1 MEDVQDGGLR
11 ICVND
16 VLNRDAVGFG
26 VFWGDFGRFGKT
38 ASTAPPQNFVC
49 ENLCDPIIYFH
60 QKLDVSLVVSKTEH
74 LRIYRVKRPSKSQPP
89 MLLTALKLKL
99 AALVA
104 VAGIDTAEMPGASK
118 EFTDILTA
126 LKADQDKVQANPGA
140 GPDVNK
146 SFNDAVAKV
155 RELAQKDDKDAVYAL
170 AHWGVLSGAN
180 INEVAALFRKAADK
194 GQILAKSELAQVLMQ
209 AGAQNPDAVKEAI
222 KLIKEAEAADN
233 KVSRRMLAQLHLQG
247 VTEGEKGL
255 VVVEKSPAKAKEL
268 LEKGEKAGDGEAT
281 LGLAQ
286 IYSAGVEGVPQ
297 DQQKALD
304 YLIEAGKQG
313 SAVALSTYGA
323 RLLNGDPDTKESPKL
338 VKKDVPAALKMFEE
352 AAGKGLAAANRIL
365 GQIYENGVGADGAD
379 VKQDVTKAF
388 DYYTKAANGND
399 PQALFRLGN
408 AFETGII
415 KDPKGARDNKDN
427 ILIQPNPKSALDL
440 YRLAAQ
446 NNLAEAFYNVGVYY
460 ETGTVVDKDPAK
472 AFTFLMKASTAG
484 IAQAMNRLA
493 GLYANG
499 TGVAQ
504 DVVAAG
510 GWYQRAADMGFAPA
524 QIALGILYEQGAG
537 VRQSRMVA
545 AGLYADAA
553 QQGVALAMLR
563 LANLYAV
570 GVVPGTP
577 ELPRAWA
584 YASQADEVAK
594 KSGNKADMDVTANVI
609 AQLEGKMKPEEV
621 TEAKKIFEKLPK
633 PQAGAAPAA
642 PTLQDSAPTKAGDAK
657 KKK

>member
-1 MEDVQDGGLR
+1 MCLGSCR
-11 ICVND
+11 K
-16 VLNRDAVGFG
+16 LNITGTTG
-26 VFWGDFGRFGKT
+26 
-38 ASTAPPQNFVC
+38 SNAPLN
-49 ENLCDPIIYFH
+49 
-60 QKLDVSLVVSKTEH
+60 TTT
-74 LRIYRVKRPSKSQPP
+74 

-118 EFTDILTA
+118 EFTDVLTA
-126 LKADQDKVQANPGA
+126 LKADQDQVQKTPGA

-155 RELAQKDDKDAVYAL
+155 RELAQKDDKDAIYAL

-209 AGAQNPDAVKEAI
+209 AGAQNPQAVMEAI
-222 KLIKEAEAADN
+222 KLIKEAESADN

-247 VTEGEKGL
+247 VTEEKGT

-268 LEKGEKAGDGEAT
+268 LEKGQKAGDGEAT

-286 IYSAGVEGVPQ
+286 LYSAGVEGVPA

-338 VKKDVPAALKMFEE
+338 VKKDVKAALTMFNE
-352 AAGKGLAAANRIL
+352 AAEKGLAAANRIL
-365 GQIYENGVGADGAD
+365 GQIYENGVGPDGVD

-388 DYYTKAANGND
+388 EYYTKAANGND

-415 KDPKGARDNKDN
+415 KDPKGKRDDKEN

-499 TGVAQ
+499 TGVTQ
-504 DVVAAG
+504 DVVAAA

-537 VRQSRMVA
+537 VRQSRTVA
-545 AGLYADAA
+545 AGLYSDAA

-570 GVVPGTP
+570 GVTPGTP

-584 YASQADEVAK
+584 YAKQADELSQ
-594 KSGNKADMDVTANVI
+594 KSGNNADIDVTANVMK
-609 AQLEGKMKPEEV
+609 QLESKMKPEEIA
-621 TEAKKIFEKLPK
+621 EAKKIFDKLPK
-633 PQAGAAPAA
+633 PQAAAPTGAAPVQEAA
-642 PTLQDSAPTKAGDAK
+642 PTKGGASK
-657 KKK
+657 KSK

>member
-1 MEDVQDGGLR
+1 
-11 ICVND
+11 
-16 VLNRDAVGFG
+16 
-26 VFWGDFGRFGKT
+26 
-38 ASTAPPQNFVC
+38 
-49 ENLCDPIIYFH
+49 
-60 QKLDVSLVVSKTEH
+60 
-74 LRIYRVKRPSKSQPP
+74 

-118 EFTDILTA
+118 DFVDILTS
-126 LKADQDKVQANPGA
+126 LEADQKKVKENPGS
-140 GPDVNK
+140 GGTDVNK
-146 SFNDAVAKV
+146 VFNDAVAKV
-155 RELAQKDDKDAVYAL
+155 RELAQKDDKDAIYAL

-180 INEVAALFRKAADK
+180 INEVAALYRKAADK
-194 GQILAKSELAQVLMQ
+194 GQVLAKSELAQVLMQ
-209 AGAQNPDAVKEAI
+209 AGAQNPEAVKEAI

-233 KVSRRMLAQLHLQG
+233 KVARRMLAQLHLQG
-247 VTEGEKGL
+247 VTEGEKGT
-255 VVVEKSPAKAKEL
+255 VIVERSPAKAKEL
-268 LEKGEKAGDGEAT
+268 LEKGNKAGDGEAT

-286 IYSAGVEGVPQ
+286 MYAAGVEGVSA
-297 DQQKALD
+297 DQAKSLE

-323 RLLNGDPDTKESPKL
+323 RLLNGDPDTDKSPKL
-338 VKKDVPAALKMFEE
+338 VKKDVQAALKLFNE
-352 AAGKGLAAANRIL
+352 AAEKGLAAANRIL

-379 VKQDVTKAF
+379 VKQDVAKAF
-388 DYYTKAANGND
+388 EYYTKAANSND

-415 KDPKGARDNKDN
+415 KDPKGKRDDKDN
-427 ILIQPNPKSALDL
+427 ILVQPNPKSALDL

-460 ETGTVVDKDPAK
+460 ETGTVVDKDPTK
-472 AFTFLMKASTAG
+472 AFAFLMKASTAG
-484 IAQAMNRLA
+484 IVQAMNRLA

-499 TGVAQ
+499 TGVTQ
-504 DVVAAG
+504 DVVAAA

-537 VRQSRMVA
+537 VRQSRTVA
-545 AGLYADAA
+545 AGLYSDAA

-584 YASQADEVAK
+584 YAKQADDLAQ
-594 KSGNKADMDVTANVI
+594 KSGSKADIDITTSVLK
-609 AQLEGKMKPEEV
+609 QLEGKMKADEV
-621 TEAKKIFEKLPK
+621 TEAKKIYDKLPK

-642 PTLQDSAPTKAGDAK
+642 APAPAASKSGDTK

>member
-1 MEDVQDGGLR
+1 
-11 ICVND
+11 
-16 VLNRDAVGFG
+16 
-26 VFWGDFGRFGKT
+26 
-38 ASTAPPQNFVC
+38 
-49 ENLCDPIIYFH
+49 
-60 QKLDVSLVVSKTEH
+60 
-74 LRIYRVKRPSKSQPP
+74 
-89 MLLTALKLKL
+89 MLLTAIKLKL
-99 AALVA
+99 VALVA
-104 VAGIDTAEMPGASK
+104 VAGIDTAEMPTASK
-118 EFTDILTA
+118 DFVSILET
-126 LKADQDKVQANPGA
+126 LKAEQDKVQQSPGA
-140 GPDVNK
+140 NNTDINK

-155 RELAQKDDKDAVYAL
+155 RELAQKDDPDATYAL

-180 INEVAALFRKAADK
+180 INEVAALYRKAADK
-194 GQILAKSELAQVLMQ
+194 GQILAKAELAQVLMQ

-233 KVSRRMLAQLHLQG
+233 KVARRMLAQLHLQG
-247 VTEGEKGL
+247 VTEGDKGV
-255 VVVEKSPAKAKEL
+255 VVVEKSVAKAKEL
-268 LEKGEKAGDGEAT
+268 LDKGNKAGDGEAT

-286 IYSAGVEGVPQ
+286 LYSAGVEGVPQ
-297 DQQKALD
+297 DHQKALD

-313 SAVALSTYGA
+313 NAVALSTYGA

-338 VKKDVPAALKMFEE
+338 VKKNVEEALKMFNDS
-352 AAGKGLAAANRIL
+352 ATKGLAAANRIL
-365 GQIYENGVGADGAD
+365 GQIYENGVGPDGAD

-388 DYYTKAANGND
+388 EYFTKAANGND

-415 KDPKGARDNKDN
+415 KDPKGKRDDKEN

-472 AFTFLMKASTAG
+472 AFTFHMKAATAG

-499 TGVAQ
+499 TGTTQ
-504 DVVAAG
+504 DLVAAA
-510 GWYQRAADMGFAPA
+510 GWYQKAAEMNFAPA
-524 QIALGILYEQGAG
+524 QIALGIMYEQGAG
-537 VRQSRMVA
+537 VRQNRTVA
-545 AGLYADAA
+545 MGHYSDAA

-577 ELPRAWA
+577 DFPKAWA
-584 YASQADEVAK
+584 YAKQADDIAQ
-594 KSGNKADMDVTANVI
+594 KSGNKADIDVTANVI
-609 AQLEGKMKPEEV
+609 KQLEDKMKDTDK
-621 TEAKKIFEKLPK
+621 TEAKKIYDKMPK
-633 PQAGAAPAA
+633 PQAPAAAAPVAAPAPEAA
-642 PTLQDSAPTKAGDAK
+642 PAKGGATKK
-657 KKK
+657 SK

>member
-1 MEDVQDGGLR
+1 
-11 ICVND
+11 
-16 VLNRDAVGFG
+16 
-26 VFWGDFGRFGKT
+26 
-38 ASTAPPQNFVC
+38 
-49 ENLCDPIIYFH
+49 
-60 QKLDVSLVVSKTEH
+60 
-74 LRIYRVKRPSKSQPP
+74 

-118 EFTDILTA
+118 EFTDILTS
-126 LKADQDKVQANPGA
+126 LEADQKKVQTSPGTSDV
-140 GPDVNK
+140 DVNK
-146 SFNDAVAKV
+146 SFNDAVAKI
-155 RELAQKDDKDAVYAL
+155 RELAQKEDKDAIYAL

-194 GQILAKSELAQVLMQ
+194 GQVLAKSELAQVLMQ
-209 AGAQNPDAVKEAI
+209 AGSQNPEAVKEAI
-222 KLIKEAEAADN
+222 KLIMEAEKADN
-233 KVSRRMLAQLHLQG
+233 KVARRMLAQLHLQG
-247 VTEGEKGL
+247 VTEGEKGT
-255 VVVEKSPAKAKEL
+255 VVVEKSGAKAKEL
-268 LEKGEKAGDGEAT
+268 LEKGSKAGDGEAT

-286 IYSAGVEGVPQ
+286 LYSAGVEGVAA
-297 DQQKALD
+297 DSQKALD

-338 VKKDVPAALKMFEE
+338 VKKDVAAALKLFNESAE
-352 AAGKGLAAANRIL
+352 KGLAAANRIL
-365 GQIYENGVGADGAD
+365 GQIYENGVGVDGAD

-388 DYYTKAANGND
+388 EYYTKAANGKD

-408 AFETGII
+408 AFESGII
-415 KDPKGARDNKDN
+415 KDPKGKRDDKDN

-472 AFTFLMKASTAG
+472 AFAFLMKASTAG

-499 TGVAQ
+499 TGVTQ
-504 DVVAAG
+504 DVVAAK
-510 GWYQRAADMGFAPA
+510 GWYERAAEMNYAPA
-524 QIALGILYEQGAG
+524 QIALGIIYEQGAG
-537 VRQSRMVA
+537 VRQSRSVA
-545 AGLYADAA
+545 AGHYTDAA

-570 GVVPGTP
+570 GTVAGQP
-577 ELPRAWA
+577 EFPRAWA
-584 YASQADEVAK
+584 WAKQADELAQ
-594 KSGNKADMDVTANVI
+594 KSGNKADIDVTANVMK
-609 AQLEGKMKPEEV
+609 QLEAKMKPEEI

-633 PQAGAAPAA
+633 PQSAAATGAAPVQEPAA
-642 PTLQDSAPTKAGDAK
+642 TKGGDSK

>member
-1 MEDVQDGGLR
+1 MGFLLKNER
-11 ICVND
+11 FR
-16 VLNRDAVGFG
+16 NR
-26 VFWGDFGRFGKT
+26 
-38 ASTAPPQNFVC
+38 
-49 ENLCDPIIYFH
+49 
-60 QKLDVSLVVSKTEH
+60 
-74 LRIYRVKRPSKSQPP
+74 RVKSPLSLTTN

-99 AALVA
+99 VALVA
-104 VAGIDTAEMPGASK
+104 VAGIDTADMPGASK
-118 EFTDILTA
+118 EFVGILET
-126 LKADQDKVQANPGA
+126 LKADQDKVQQNPGA
-140 GPDVNK
+140 GSTDINK
-146 SFNDAVAKV
+146 AFNDAVAKV
-155 RELAQKDDKDAVYAL
+155 RELAQKDDPDATYAL

-180 INEVAALFRKAADK
+180 INEVAALYRKAADK
-194 GQILAKSELAQVLMQ
+194 GQVMAKAELAQVLMQ
-209 AGAQNPDAVKEAI
+209 AGAQNPEAVKEAI

-233 KVSRRMLAQLHLQG
+233 KVARRMLAQLHLRG
-247 VTEGEKGL
+247 VTEGEKGV
-255 VVVEKSPAKAKEL
+255 VVVEKSVEKAKAL

-286 IYSAGVEGVPQ
+286 LYSSGVEGIPQ

-313 SAVALSTYGA
+313 NAMALSTYGA

-338 VKKDVPAALKMFEE
+338 VKKDVKAALEMFNT
-352 AAGKGLAAANRIL
+352 AASKGLAAADRIL
-365 GQIYENGVGADGAD
+365 GQIYENGVGPDGAD

-388 DYYTKAANGND
+388 EYYTKAANSND

-415 KDPKGARDNKDN
+415 KDPKKPRDDKEN

-472 AFTFLMKASTAG
+472 AFTFLMKAATAN
-484 IAQAMNRLA
+484 IPQAMNRLA

-499 TGVAQ
+499 TGVTQ
-504 DVVAAG
+504 DVVAAA

-537 VRQSRMVA
+537 VRQSRTVA
-545 AGLYADAA
+545 AGHYSDAA
-553 QQGVALAMLR
+553 QQGNALAMLR

-570 GVVPGTP
+570 GVNPGTP

-584 YASQADEVAK
+584 YAKQADDLAQ
-594 KSGNKADMDVTANVI
+594 KSGNKADMDVTANVLKQI
-609 AQLEGKMKPEEV
+609 
-621 TEAKKIFEKLPK
+621 EAKMSDAEKAEAAKIFDKLPK
-633 PQAGAAPAA
+633 LQAPAA
-642 PTLQDSAPTKAGDAK
+642 AAPTVLPAKGDAK
-657 KKK
+657 KK